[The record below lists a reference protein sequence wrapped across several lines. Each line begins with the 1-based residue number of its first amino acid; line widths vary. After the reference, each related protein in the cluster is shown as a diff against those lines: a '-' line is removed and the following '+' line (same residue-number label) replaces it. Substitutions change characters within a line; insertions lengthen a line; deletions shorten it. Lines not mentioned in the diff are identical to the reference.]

1 MSAYNFRLAQQLT
14 LACAFLAAA
23 PVGHAQNSANTET
36 PQSTV
41 RIVQTGKT
49 SAAARPVE
57 VNYIVAPGD
66 TLIGIARQLLRP
78 DLDWRYLRAVNGL
91 TDERQLVPGQRL
103 RIPSNWLKDN
113 PVQMTISSFSGKV
126 DINGEPANSSSTL
139 TESDTIETGQDGTV
153 LVTLPDGTE
162 MQIAPSSQ
170 VRIDRLRKYFGNDA
184 VDARLRL
191 EKGGVD
197 TRVTPKEDFGADR
210 PGTVVPDIRTSPSG
224 SANPSHRFLIQTPK
238 ATATVRGTEFRVIES
253 PELSSSAVLSGD
265 VLWSAGAN
273 RVDVAKGFGST
284 ADRSGQVTKPEKL
297 LPAPVINP
305 DPAPLTNIIGRVEF
319 TPVAGAT
326 SYRVRIAADAGFTQ
340 NVTEQIVA
348 QPSAIIRSE
357 RDGVHHLAVRGIS
370 QTGVE
375 GIDGKAQ
382 VRFAARP
389 IAPNPSGPQSK
400 STQFSN
406 KTSLSWLQPMDVERY
421 RLQIAGDAEFTK
433 PLVDEQLTTLS
444 YDYESGADEPA
455 PRHRWWRIASLD
467 ATGQGPWSDVLSF
480 TQRDPGPAP
489 TATASSNGVVVTW
502 PEIADASYVV
512 LVKPL
517 TPSGSPAREIETD
530 AARVTFN
537 DLGPGRYEIR
547 TIAVFEGGLRSP
559 PGDPQVFTI
568 ELLWRDG
575 FGNTVLGSGEEMK
588 GLQPE

>member
-348 QPSAIIRSE
+348 QPSVIIRSE

-389 IAPNPSGPQSK
+389 IAP
-400 STQFSN
+400 
-406 KTSLSWLQPMDVERY
+406 
-421 RLQIAGDAEFTK
+421 EFTK